1 MCRRCLGVDQ
11 HTECRLEGRDNPL
24 LRCDPLRT
32 GRAAGGDVL
41 TPRITM
47 PRGMQGKDLGDK
59 PAPVGFRGDGIG
71 FSGSNIVE
79 VGFGDIRLGPTT
91 SRPRERNRNS
101 VPWPGLG
108 SPAGEHN
115 GISSGFLHAGN
126 LRRSPAFD
134 RGHPSFPQVGH
145 VGDSGSTLAHEP
157 A

>member
-1 MCRRCLGVDQ
+1 M
-11 HTECRLEGRDNPL
+11 
-24 LRCDPLRT
+24 
-32 GRAAGGDVL
+32 GRAASGDVL
-41 TPRITM
+41 TPPITM
-47 PRGMQGKDLGDK
+47 PGGMQGEAIGDK
-59 PAPVGFRGDGIG
+59 PEPVGFRGDASG
-71 FSGSNIVE
+71 FPGSNIVE
-79 VGFGDIRLGPTT
+79 VGFGDIRLRPTT
-91 SRPRERNRNS
+91 SGPWERNRNS